1 MVRDTPC
8 SPSLPTMSKAS
19 SVKCSAC
26 VNSSQHKIEPHH
38 QMSLFNLF
46 QRKEQPSL
54 FSGGNGESLE
64 TAVIV
69 DMDDSFAGVQAEY
82 PPIHV

>member
-1 MVRDTPC
+1 
-8 SPSLPTMSKAS
+8 
-19 SVKCSAC
+19 
-26 VNSSQHKIEPHH
+26 
-38 QMSLFNLF
+38 MSLFNLF

-69 DMDDSFAGVQAEY
+69 DVDDAFAGVQAEY